1 MSATSGAVDVNAF
14 IGQYPFRHVPH
25 PDPDA
30 LVRVMDREGVAHA
43 WVGSLPAAWLRDPT
57 HANEELLRSL
67 APHRARLSPLPV
79 VRPDWPDWRAELHR
93 ARDAMAPGVRAYPTH
108 WQFAAGDARLVELAV
123 ACAEQG
129 MAIVLTTRF
138 EDLRQRH
145 PFDSAG
151 DLSAA
156 AVRELA
162 RAGTNARIVVTAASR
177 DFIEEVHW
185 GLTPNEQKL
194 LWWDISWVW
203 GPPEDHLAHLFRTI
217 GSERFVYGT
226 AWPLRLAQT
235 PRANLALLPD
245 ELSDQRLTDPRTWR

>member
-1 MSATSGAVDVNAF
+1 MNARIDVNAF
-14 IGQYPFRHVPH
+14 VGDYPFRAIPH

-30 LVRVMDREGVAHA
+30 LVRVMDREGIEQA
-43 WVGSLPAAWLRDPT
+43 WVGSLAAAWHRDPSQS
-57 HANEELLRSL
+57 NEHLFRSL
-67 APHRARLSPLPV
+67 TPYASRLAPIPV
-79 VRPDWPDWRAELHR
+79 VRPDWPDWHGVLHR
-93 ARDAMAPGVRAYPTH
+93 ARDAKAPAIRVYPSH
-108 WQFAAGDARLVELAV
+108 WQLPAGDDRLNALAT

-129 MAIVLTTRF
+129 TAIVLTVRF

-145 PFDSAG
+145 PLDGAA

-156 AVRELA
+156 TVRELA
-162 RAGTNARIVVTAASR
+162 RAGTRARIIVTAASR

-185 GLTPNEQKL
+185 GLTPNEQKS
-194 LWWDISWVW
+194 LWWDISWIW

-217 GSERFVYGT
+217 GSERFVFGT

-245 ELSDQRLTDPRTWR
+245 ELSDQRLTDPRDWS